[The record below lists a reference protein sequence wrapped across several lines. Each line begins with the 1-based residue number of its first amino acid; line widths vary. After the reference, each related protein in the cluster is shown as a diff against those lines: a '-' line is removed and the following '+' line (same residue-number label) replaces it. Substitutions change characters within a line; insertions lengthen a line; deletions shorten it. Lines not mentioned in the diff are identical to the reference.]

1 MKNRIKYI
9 IMFIIILLIEI
20 VIGKYISGF
29 IRNYIGDVLVI
40 PCLYCL
46 IRIVIPNKIKKLSL
60 YVLFI
65 GIFIELLQLFNIT
78 NLISGNNK
86 LIGIILGGTFDIKDI
101 ICYIVGYLLIFFNNK
116 YFCKKKTV

>member
-46 IRIVIPNKIKKLSL
+46 IRIVIPDKIRNLSL
-60 YVLFI
+60 YVLLL
-65 GIFIELLQLFNIT
+65 GIVVELLQLFNIT
-78 NLISGNNK
+78 SLISGNNK
-86 LIGIILGGTFDIKDI
+86 LIGIILCGTFDIKDI
-101 ICYIVGYLLIFFNNK
+101 ICYIVGYLLIIVNK
-116 YFCKKKTV
+116 KWR